1 MLLETVIWI
10 ISLIL
15 ITYKYDVTLLNST
28 NKMSENYHFIIFSC
42 LIIYCLNIFYKTFL
56 FKRKKELKESFI
68 WIIFIINNI
77 NQLNMIPTVWDREIS
92 RCGRGIN
99 RVKRYISLSTSW
111 RGLHLF
117 YWFDWF
123 NSFNWSN
130 WFDWFCRSTIQSF
143 QQI

>member
-56 FKRKKELKESFI
+56 FKRKKEL
-68 WIIFIINNI
+68 
-77 NQLNMIPTVWDREIS
+77 
-92 RCGRGIN
+92 
-99 RVKRYISLSTSW
+99 
-111 RGLHLF
+111 
-117 YWFDWF
+117 
-123 NSFNWSN
+123 
-130 WFDWFCRSTIQSF
+130 
-143 QQI
+143 